1 MGSLPASFQI
11 RDGRAGLLRPLEIV
25 DAEEVVTML
34 PRTHAESDFLGF
46 MAGEFKLTVEEE
58 REWIRKRVEGGQVA
72 TIAAIV
78 DGRIVGLAGCERS
91 PFRRHAHQAEMGVT
105 VLKEYWGLGVGK
117 ALSRAVLDWG
127 RSAGLHLMRL
137 RVFDANTRAI
147 ALYRSL
153 GFEEEARLHDDALRA
168 DGGLHNTIIMTFRY
182 RQ

>member
-1 MGSLPASFQI
+1 MSLISRAFELF
-11 RDGRAGLLRPLEIV
+11 DGRAGLLRPLEV
-25 DAEEVVTML
+25 GDAEEIVAML

-72 TIAAIV
+72 TIAAVV

-91 PFRRHAHQAEMGVT
+91 PFRRHAHHAEMGVT
-105 VLKEYWGLGVGK
+105 VLKEYWGLGVGR

-127 RSAGLHLMRL
+127 RSAGLRMMRL
-137 RVFDANTRAI
+137 RVFDGNARAI

-153 GFEEEARLHDDALRA
+153 GFVEEARLRDDALRA
-168 DGGLHNTIIMTFRY
+168 DGGFHDTIIMTYRY
-182 RQ
+182 T

>member
-1 MGSLPASFQI
+1 MSPHPASFDL
-11 RDGRAGLLRPLEIV
+11 RDGKKGLLRPLEVV
-25 DAEEVVTML
+25 DAEEIVAML

-91 PFRRHAHQAEMGVT
+91 PFRRHGHHAEMGVT
-105 VLKEYWGLGVGK
+105 VLKEFWGLGVGK

-127 RSAGLHLMRL
+127 RSAGLRMMRL
-137 RVFDANTRAI
+137 RVFEGNTRAI
-147 ALYRSL
+147 AMYRSL
-153 GFEEEARLHDDALRA
+153 GFVEEARLHDDALRA
-168 DGGLHNTIIMTFRY
+168 DGGFYDTIIMTHRY
-182 RQ
+182 CQ